1 MSMTKLD
8 IISALWSVIF
18 NLKLG
23 IRLEETNRE
32 IEKLREEC
40 QKYAEADDEEL
51 FWEES
56 Q

>member
-18 NLKLG
+18 NLQLG
-23 IRLEETNRE
+23 IKEGETNRE
-32 IEKLREEC
+32 IDRLRAEC

-51 FWEES
+51 FLEEMS
-56 Q
+56 

>member
-1 MSMTKLD
+1 MNMTKLE

-18 NLKLG
+18 NLQLG
-23 IRLEETNRE
+23 IRSEETNGK
-32 IEKLREEC
+32 IEKLRAEC

-56 Q
+56 K

>member
-1 MSMTKLD
+1 MNMTKLE

-18 NLKLG
+18 NLQLG

-32 IEKLREEC
+32 IEKLRAEC

-51 FWEES
+51 FLEEPP
-56 Q
+56 